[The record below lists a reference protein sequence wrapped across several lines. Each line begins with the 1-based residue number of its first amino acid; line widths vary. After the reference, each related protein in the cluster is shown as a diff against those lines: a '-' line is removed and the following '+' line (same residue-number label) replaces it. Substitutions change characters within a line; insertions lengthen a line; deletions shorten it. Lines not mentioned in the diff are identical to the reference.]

1 MTTKERKSVNITCS
15 VEKSLNFEL
24 AKLKH
29 RIQANCSTL
38 SKTNLYIFTK
48 EKFAIA

>member
-1 MTTKERKSVNITCS
+1 MTTKERKKVSITCP
-15 VEKSLNFEL
+15 VENTLNIEL

-29 RIQANCSTL
+29 KIQANCSTL

-48 EKFAIA
+48 EKFASA